1 MKVHYMFWDDLNG
14 ENVLNDDEDI
24 YGLRHFCY
32 EELLQ
37 GDGWSDPNGRD
48 MYSDLDY
55 DLHDVDDDLDE
66 WLEEAL
72 REIGTP
78 QCRCDVDKIFDAADE
93 LSQLLKTHPQLFPRN
108 HAQVE
113 GFALPG
119 RKTYGAW
126 SRWVDYSRS
135 RPKDF
140 GNIGCISLVGCSK
153 PGHSCRVLMFDDKEV
168 VIDGQRHLPSQ
179 SEVEICEMLDDMSL
193 VDLDAQ
199 EPDEEVLAMM
209 EIAEELRYNERNFGS
224 LHIEDLNT
232 PRFTHEVDQFL
243 DLSI

>member
-1 MKVHYMFWDDLNG
+1 MNWTDIDLEVDD
-14 ENVLNDDEDI
+14 DM
-24 YGLRHFCY
+24 YSLRHFCY

-48 MYSDLDY
+48 MYSDVDY
-55 DLHDVDDDLDE
+55 GFHDEDDDLDE

-72 REIGTP
+72 REIGTH

-93 LSQLLKTHPQLFPRN
+93 LSQLLRKHPQLFPRN

-119 RKTYGAW
+119 RKTYGSW

-135 RPKDF
+135 KPKDF
-140 GNIGCISLVGCSK
+140 GNVGCINLVGCSK

-168 VIDGQRHLPSQ
+168 VIDGQRQLAAS
-179 SEVEICEMLDDMSL
+179 SELKVFEMLDEMSL

-199 EPDEEVLAMM
+199 EPDESVLAIM
-209 EIAEELRYNERNFGS
+209 EMAEELRYDERNYGL
-224 LHIEDLNT
+224 LHHEDLNSQILKDEDENLYVIA
-232 PRFTHEVDQFL
+232 F
-243 DLSI
+243 